1 MTDDHEPD
9 EVVELEIT
17 DVLDLHSFPASETA
31 GVVESY
37 LEVVL
42 EMGLRSVRIIHGRGI
57 GAQRRTVRTLLARHP
72 QVRSYSDAPTDGGGW
87 GATVVTLK
95 SKSPKNG

>member
-17 DVLDLHSFPASETA
+17 DVLDLHSFPARETA

-42 EMGLRSVRIIHGRGI
+42 EMGLGSVRIIHGRGV
-57 GAQRRTVRTLLARHP
+57 GAQRRTVRALLSRHP
-72 QVRSYSDAPTDGGGW
+72 QVHSFSDAPPDRGGW
-87 GATVVTLK
+87 GATVATLK
-95 SKSPKNG
+95 PKSPADE